1 MLSFAARTAKTKEI
15 QFGDPL
21 GSDWHIV
28 STENHAVGLSGGGK
42 ETFRAFFAGLGKMS
56 ELAISAT

>member
-1 MLSFAARTAKTKEI
+1 LAIRWA
-15 QFGDPL
+15 
-21 GSDWHIV
+21 SDWHIV